1 MLLTPVA
8 AAPDAVRPTSE
19 TLSAETET
27 MNVFAGVLTVERGT
41 SRAAARRTQMILAL
55 GTWCA
60 LMLVTE
66 VGRSQELGSPPQ
78 ATPRDFVPVS
88 SGPKALVTVNPGSRT
103 DVVQLYQTTYK
114 ASQGVASGWN
124 GNRSTCTAG
133 TTSQAY
139 TDATILRVNYF
150 RAMAGLPGD
159 VILSNA
165 WNLKA
170 QDAALMM
177 SAQGALSH
185 SPDATWSCY
194 TAGGAEAAGKSNLA
208 LGADAAAAIDL
219 YMDDPGSGGNAAVG
233 HRRWILYPP
242 TKIMGTGNIP
252 ATGGWAANDLWVIGG
267 AGARPS
273 EPAWVAWPPAGYLP
287 WQILPRSSGR
297 WSFSYPGATFTG
309 AAISMQRAGTNVP
322 VTLETQAQGYGDN
335 TIVWVPQ
342 GIPASAPSGDVSY
355 TVTVSNVVV
364 GGKSQLYTYS
374 VTIIDPDVPALSIR
388 LGATNSLVLS
398 WPSSSNGYLLE
409 QNSSPTNS
417 SGWTTVSVTPQIV
430 GNQYVA
436 TVPLASGR
444 HLYRLRK

>member
-1 MLLTPVA
+1 MKIRWPLSTRFA
-8 AAPDAVRPTSE
+8 AASGLVILA
-19 TLSAETET
+19 L
-27 MNVFAGVLTVERGT
+27 
-41 SRAAARRTQMILAL
+41 ARRTHMTLAF

-60 LMLVTE
+60 FMLLTQ
-66 VGRSQELGSPPQ
+66 VGQSQELGPPPQ
-78 ATPRDFVPVS
+78 ATPDEFVPVRP
-88 SGPKALVTVNPGSRT
+88 GPMALVTVNPASRA
-103 DVVQLYQTTYK
+103 DVVQFYQTTYK
-114 ASQGVASGWN
+114 ASQEVAAGWN

-139 TDATILRVNYF
+139 AEATILRVNYF

-208 LGADAAAAIDL
+208 LGADAVAAIDL

-242 TKIMGTGNIP
+242 TKIMGAGNIP
-252 ATGGWAANDLWVIGG
+252 GTGGWAANDLWVIGG

-273 EPAWVAWPPAGYLP
+273 QPTWVAWPPLGYLP

-309 AAISMQRAGTNVP
+309 AAISMQRADANVP

-342 GIPASAPSGDVSY
+342 GIPTGAPSGDVTY

-364 GGKSQLYTYS
+364 GGKSQLFTYS

-398 WPSSSNGYLLE
+398 WPSSSTGYSLQ

-430 GNQYVA
+430 GNQYIA
-436 TVPLASGR
+436 TVPLGSGQR
-444 HLYRLRK
+444 LYRLRK